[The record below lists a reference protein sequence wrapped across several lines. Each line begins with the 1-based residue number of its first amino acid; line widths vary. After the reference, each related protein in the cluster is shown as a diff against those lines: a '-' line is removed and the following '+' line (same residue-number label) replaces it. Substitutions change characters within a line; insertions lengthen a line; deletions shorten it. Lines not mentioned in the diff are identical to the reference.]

1 MASVTEEQ
9 IAARRL
15 LCKDTVLPSSA
26 PSLKN
31 VTKRLRRFAENLESE
46 PAEAASAALA
56 AFAKELDLYEF
67 EMQRADMVGETCGYE
82 TAEYALAAA
91 GSAAGSESLSAEIEE
106 LRAQLLTERAT
117 RKHREAYEALARK
130 ANALPPRAQTEAEI
144 GAVRAALRGLEE
156 QGVAAD
162 AQLQL
167 RKRQVEQLLRTLAD
181 LTAALREEDE
191 AAAAAAARGGK
202 GGADGD
208 EEMGEVGA
216 GSDEE
221 GRGRRTRTGDQEDEE
236 ALAASKAA
244 KAAAAQAA
252 SAAAAMLG
260 EEDDAENDDDDD
272 DGGQMND
279 Q

>member
-82 TAEYALAAA
+82 TVEYAEAAA
-91 GSAAGSESLSAEIEE
+91 GSAAGSESVSAEIEE
-106 LRAQLLTERAT
+106 LRAQLLTERAA
-117 RKHREAYEALARK
+117 RKHREAYEVLARK

-221 GRGRRTRTGDQEDEE
+221 GGGRRTRTGDQEDEE
-236 ALAASKAA
+236 ALAA

-252 SAAAAMLG
+252 SAVAAMLG

-272 DGGQMND
+272 DDDDGGQMND